1 MTIPIPEEIV
11 QSDKKDLEDIEKTNS
26 SFQNDDNG
34 ATLRN
39 KAYNLFIDVKDA
51 GPLHLQNKDFPEET
65 FEAAIVSSKQNLL
78 ISMTLL

>member
-39 KAYNLFIDVKDA
+39 
-51 GPLHLQNKDFPEET
+51 
-65 FEAAIVSSKQNLL
+65 
-78 ISMTLL
+78 